1 MAVFHSGFV
10 VRRRWFLLLTLLAF
24 VLALVAGGIL
34 WHSVET
40 SSVVAIQTRVDAMK
54 PVFTGLRLFLIA
66 LVAVAWPFVTSG
78 LHRWGRINEA
88 QATTMLAQRWRIVTW
103 LVVIEGVVGQNLL
116 GQVLSCAAGE
126 QGMTVDSYLELFT
139 TLFGWTFY
147 NILWDVLL
155 GTGIVFLPF
164 LGILI
169 DNWREPAEGGEFGT
183 VTGLSLRRMELQLF
197 IALLVV
203 VLAGQPAALTPL
215 NAAALNYTP
224 PPTLIDPTP
233 PTATVAASQST
244 YGSTGFTGSP
254 ATVNIPV
261 WWYAVLS
268 MTSGFNHAVVEGLP
282 SAADMRTYEQQAR
295 LATIADPRLR
305 QEVSDFFSQCYIPA
319 RSKYQAE
326 RPATAAVNAS
336 LSTYGPDDPDWMGS
350 HVYGNTA
357 GYYDTLRPTTQVAGW
372 AYNAARD
379 TEYDPAS
386 PPTWGKPYCKEWW
399 EDSSI
404 GLRGKLVNEADATSA
419 GFSGLVVAVAP
430 ALASEQQYDAVARTV
445 LTNSPPTWS
454 NNDLVAHNSGSTGLL
469 STAENIVKGGL
480 AAGGVITAS
489 AMFSVTMTAVLQAL
503 PMVQA
508 VLLLGIYALLPMVV
522 VLSRY
527 SISMMVVGAMAIF
540 TVKFWSVL
548 WYLALWVDQNL
559 IASMYPDVN
568 IFLQIFANPRRA

>member
-1 MAVFHSGFV
+1 
-10 VRRRWFLLLTLLAF
+10 
-24 VLALVAGGIL
+24 
-34 WHSVET
+34 
-40 SSVVAIQTRVDAMK
+40 
-54 PVFTGLRLFLIA
+54 
-66 LVAVAWPFVTSG
+66 
-78 LHRWGRINEA
+78 
-88 QATTMLAQRWRIVTW
+88 
-103 LVVIEGVVGQNLL
+103 
-116 GQVLSCAAGE
+116 
-126 QGMTVDSYLELFT
+126 MTVDSYLELFT
-139 TLFGWTFY
+139 TLFGWAFY
-147 NILWDVLL
+147 GILWDVLV

-183 VTGLSLRRMELQLF
+183 VTGLSLRRMEMELF

-215 NAAALNYTP
+215 NSGTLSYIP

-233 PTATVAASQST
+233 TTATVAAPQST
-244 YGSTGFTGSP
+244 YGTTGFTGSP

-261 WWYAVLS
+261 WWYAVLA
-268 MTSGFNHAVVEGLP
+268 MTSGLNHAVVEGLP

-326 RPATAAVNAS
+326 RPATAAVNAL

-350 HVYGNTA
+350 HVYRDTP
-357 GYYDTLRPTTQVAGW
+357 GYYDTLRPSMQISGW
-372 AYNAARD
+372 AYNAVRD
-379 TEYDPAS
+379 TEYDPAA
-386 PPTWGKPYCKEWW
+386 PPTWGKPYCKQWW
-399 EDSSI
+399 EDGAI
-404 GLRGKLVNEADATSA
+404 GLREKLINEADATSA

-430 ALASEQQYDAVARTV
+430 ALASEKQNDAVARTV
-445 LTNSPPTWS
+445 LTNSPPSWS
-454 NNDLVAHNSGSTGLL
+454 NNDLVANNSGSTGLL
-469 STAENIVKGGL
+469 NTAENIVKGGL
-480 AAGGVITAS
+480 ASGGVLTAS
-489 AMFSVTMTAVLQAL
+489 ALFSVTMTAVLQAL

-527 SISMMVVGAMAIF
+527 SISMMVIGAMAIF

-559 IASMYPDVN
+559 IQSMYPDVN
-568 IFLQIFANPRRA
+568 IFLQIFANPGEHDTKRMLLNMITTSLYLGLPLLWSGMMAWAGVHVGRSIEAATSPLRSPAQDAGRQGGSIGKTLLSKGTHR